1 MAAMW
6 GDPAALA
13 SRPAIPPRPF
23 RNGAVLGQAARI
35 AGAGRMDMGKLG
47 TASGPWLLLALCALG
62 LPAAAQPRRW
72 DIEAPRQPPSAIVL
86 KAPAA
91 AAAAPPETWTMSSA
105 DNVPVVQN
113 VTVPTLT
120 PFLPPRGK
128 ATGAAVIIAPGGGFV
143 LLAMDHEGWAVAK
156 WLQSQGVA
164 AFVLKYRVLPTGP
177 KAVGLDKANAEFAA
191 AGPAGRLRRIGDGA
205 KVAVE
210 DAQEAMRV
218 VRGRSAEW
226 GVDPDRIGVMGFSA
240 GAITTLGLVLADDP
254 ATRPAFIAP
263 IYGGLS
269 APLTGGSIPQ
279 NPPPMWTSQAADDPL
294 FGKTDFALIPAWQA
308 KGGTV
313 ELHLYEKGGHG
324 YGYPGR
330 PGTSTL
336 QWPADFLAW
345 MRAKGLLGAK

>member
-1 MAAMW
+1 MCKTMRF
-6 GDPAALA
+6 G
-13 SRPAIPPRPF
+13 
-23 RNGAVLGQAARI
+23 
-35 AGAGRMDMGKLG
+35 
-47 TASGPWLLLALCALG
+47 GPWLLALLCLACSA

-72 DIEAPRQPPSAIVL
+72 DIEAPPQPPGAIVL
-86 KAPAA
+86 KTSAPPASA
-91 AAAAPPETWTMSSA
+91 TPETWTMSSM

-143 LLAMDHEGWAVAK
+143 LLAMDHEGWAVAR

-164 AFVLKYRVLPTGP
+164 AFVLKYRVLPTEP
-177 KAVGLDKANAEFAA
+177 KAAGLDKANAEFAA
-191 AGPAGRLRRIGDGA
+191 AGPPGRLRRISEGA
-205 KVAVE
+205 KVATE

-218 VRGRSAEW
+218 VRARAAEW
-226 GVDPDRIGVMGFSA
+226 GVDPQRIGFMGFSA
-240 GAITTLGLVLADDP
+240 GAITTLSLALADDA

-263 IYGGLS
+263 IYGGLG
-269 APLTGGSIPQ
+269 APLVGGTVPQ
-279 NPPPMWTSQAADDPL
+279 DPPPMWTSQAADDPL
-294 FGKTDFALIPAWQA
+294 FGKTDYALIPAWQA

-330 PGTSTL
+330 KGTSTM

-345 MRAKGLLGAK
+345 MRSRGYLAAK

>member
-1 MAAMW
+1 M
-6 GDPAALA
+6 
-13 SRPAIPPRPF
+13 
-23 RNGAVLGQAARI
+23 RI
-35 AGAGRMDMGKLG
+35 VATFAGRR
-47 TASGPWLLLALCALG
+47 LLATLCIVGLA

-72 DIEAPRQPPSAIVL
+72 DIAAPPQPPGAIVL
-86 KAPAA
+86 KAPAVGSA
-91 AAAAPPETWTMSSA
+91 IPETWTVSNA

-113 VTVPTLT
+113 VSVPTLT

-164 AFVLKYRVLPTGP
+164 AFVLKYRVLATEP
-177 KAVGLDKANAEFAA
+177 KAAGLDKANAAFSA
-191 AGPAGRLRRIGDGA
+191 AGPEGRLRRIADGA
-205 KVAVE
+205 KIATE

-218 VRGRSAEW
+218 IRARAAEW
-226 GVDPDRIGVMGFSA
+226 SVDPDRIGFMGFSA
-240 GAITTLGLVLADDP
+240 GAITTVGLALADDP

-263 IYGGLS
+263 IYGGLG
-269 APLTGGSIPQ
+269 APLVGGSIPQ
-279 NPPPMWTSQAADDPL
+279 NPPPMWVSQAADDPL

-308 KGGTV
+308 KGGSV

-330 PGTSTL
+330 PGTSTM

-345 MRAKGLLGAK
+345 MRARGLLGAR